1 VNFQLLDSLNYFY
14 ESDII
19 NYEVLCA
26 KLLNYDLC
34 QYTSYRFLKMFC
46 SQGII
51 FDNELNKEKGKD
63 KDHEIIKEGEYSSPG
78 KSPKNE
84 KGSIASRSRNN
95 ENTDYNSNSSSDICT
110 NTNISPKYTYNSSKS
125 SNNMNLVEK
134 IIKSCYDVNDFIL
147 EGIFLINFIF
157 IFIKDNSSLEYS
169 PLHIALTAISI
180 TRKLYNLPNWHF
192 LLEKMYKVTHASF
205 QSCYDFYSM

>member
-1 VNFQLLDSLNYFY
+1 
-14 ESDII
+14 
-19 NYEVLCA
+19 
-26 KLLNYDLC
+26 
-34 QYTSYRFLKMFC
+34 MFC

-63 KDHEIIKEGEYSSPG
+63 KDHEVFKEGEYSSP
-78 KSPKNE
+78 KKE
-84 KGSIASRSRNN
+84 KGFIASRSRNN
-95 ENTDYNSNSSSDICT
+95 ENTDYNTNSSNDLCT
-110 NTNISPKYTYNSSKS
+110 NTNISPKYTYNGSKS
-125 SNNMNLVEK
+125 INDINLVEK

-169 PLHIALTAISI
+169 PFHIALTAISI
-180 TRKLYNLPNWHF
+180 TRKFYNLPNWHF